1 MNIQP
6 GKTKCVRKARPARQG
21 SLGEKL
27 SAVFRF
33 AFVVGAVAGLLNIY
47 IFLNQKITET
57 ERSIRR
63 TQRELH
69 QTERE
74 IAQLRIRR
82 EQLSAWPH
90 IRAMIAR
97 FDLRLHEAA
106 PGQVS
111 KIAILSPVQAARMPL
126 ESVATAVPAPARR
139 PNTARN

>member
-6 GKTKCVRKARPARQG
+6 GKNKCVRKSRPVQQG
-21 SLGEKL
+21 SPGGKL
-27 SAVFRF
+27 AAVFRF
-33 AFVVGAVAGLLNIY
+33 AFVVAAVAGLLNTY

-57 ERSIRR
+57 ERAIRR

-126 ESVATAVPAPARR
+126 ESVASAAPAARR
-139 PNTARN
+139 TNTARN

>member
-6 GKTKCVRKARPARQG
+6 GKTKCVRKARPVHQG
-21 SLGEKL
+21 SPGGKL
-27 SAVFRF
+27 AALFRF
-33 AFVVGAVAGLLNIY
+33 AFVVAAVAGLLNTY

-57 ERSIRR
+57 ERAIRR

-74 IAQLRIRR
+74 IAQLRIRK

-97 FDLRLHEAA
+97 FDLRLREAA

-111 KIAILSPVQAARMPL
+111 RIAILSPGQAARMPL
-126 ESVATAVPAPARR
+126 ESVASAAPAVQRA
-139 PNTARN
+139 NTVRN

>member
-6 GKTKCVRKARPARQG
+6 GKTKCVRKARPVHQG
-21 SLGEKL
+21 SPGGKL
-27 SAVFRF
+27 AAVFRF
-33 AFVVGAVAGLLNIY
+33 AFVVAAVAGLLNTY

-57 ERSIRR
+57 ERAIRR

-74 IAQLRIRR
+74 IAQLRIRK

-97 FDLRLHEAA
+97 FDLRLREAV

-111 KIAILSPVQAARMPL
+111 KIAILSPGQAARMPL
-126 ESVATAVPAPARR
+126 ESVASAAPAVHRA
-139 PNTARN
+139 NTARN

>member
-1 MNIQP
+1 MFQTLVKAFKI
-6 GKTKCVRKARPARQG
+6 KDVRRKIFITLAG
-21 SLGEKL
+21 L
-27 SAVFRF
+27 F
-33 AFVVGAVAGLLNIY
+33 AAVAGLLNTY

-57 ERSIRR
+57 ERAIRR

-126 ESVATAVPAPARR
+126 ESVASAAPAVRR
-139 PNTARN
+139 TNSARN

>member
-6 GKTKCVRKARPARQG
+6 GKTKCVRKARPVHQG
-21 SLGEKL
+21 SPGGKL
-27 SAVFRF
+27 AAVFRF
-33 AFVVGAVAGLLNIY
+33 AFVVAAVAGLLNTY

-57 ERSIRR
+57 ERAIRR

-74 IAQLRIRR
+74 IAQLRIRK

-97 FDLRLHEAA
+97 FDLRLREAV

-111 KIAILSPVQAARMPL
+111 KIAILSPGQAARMPL
-126 ESVATAVPAPARR
+126 ESVASAAPAVHRT
-139 PNTARN
+139 NTVRN

>member
-6 GKTKCVRKARPARQG
+6 GKNKCVRKSRPVQQG
-21 SLGEKL
+21 SPGGKL
-27 SAVFRF
+27 AAVFRF
-33 AFVVGAVAGLLNIY
+33 AFVVAAVAGLLNTY

-57 ERSIRR
+57 ERAIRR
-63 TQRELH
+63 TH

-126 ESVATAVPAPARR
+126 ESVASAAPAVRR
-139 PNTARN
+139 TNSARN